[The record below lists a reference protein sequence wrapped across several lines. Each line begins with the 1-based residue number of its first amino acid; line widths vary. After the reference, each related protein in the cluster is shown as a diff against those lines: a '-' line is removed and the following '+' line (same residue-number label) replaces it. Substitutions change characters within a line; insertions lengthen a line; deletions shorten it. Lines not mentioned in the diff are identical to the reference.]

1 MEQAWVLTEDE
12 ALELVAFLVTA
23 ARTQV
28 DEAAEY
34 GPMRLMM
41 AANRLMEAACSRV
54 SAPAR
59 EFLTSAIAC
68 VPQLATPMSAS
79 EDYVER
85 LDALCSA
92 LAVYLAGRY
101 DRGSTRS

>member
-41 AANRLMEAACSRV
+41 AAHRLMEAACPRV

-59 EFLTSAIAC
+59 EFFTSAIASL
-68 VPQLATPMSAS
+68 PQLATPMSAA

-85 LDALCSA
+85 LDALCAA